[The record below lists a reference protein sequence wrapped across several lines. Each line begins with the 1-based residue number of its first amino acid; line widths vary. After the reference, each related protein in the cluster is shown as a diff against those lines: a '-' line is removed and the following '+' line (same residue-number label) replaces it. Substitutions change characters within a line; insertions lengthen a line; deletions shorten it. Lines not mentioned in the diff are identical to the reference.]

1 MKCRRFALLLWVV
14 LCGVGC
20 GWCLGGGRVVCGGG
34 SVAVKCPETVQLCM
48 HMYINTSTH
57 THIRQRASKSERSM
71 QKQIHIQ
78 NRIRGAW

>member
-1 MKCRRFALLLWVV
+1 VV

-48 HMYINTSTH
+48 HMYINTNTH
-57 THIRQRASKSERSM
+57 THKAESEQEREEHAKTDTYT
-71 QKQIHIQ
+71 KQDK
-78 NRIRGAW
+78 GGVVGLV